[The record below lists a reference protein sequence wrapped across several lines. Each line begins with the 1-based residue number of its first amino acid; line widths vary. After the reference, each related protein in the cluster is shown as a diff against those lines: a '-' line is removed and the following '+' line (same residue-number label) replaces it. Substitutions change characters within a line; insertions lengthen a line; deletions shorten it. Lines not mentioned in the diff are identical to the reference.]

1 MLLTKSQKCRCS
13 IVTTK
18 YEIKLPS
25 CIVCCFSFVCLDILL
40 WICDLLC
47 GAMEMQVATATK
59 IKPTKCRL
67 QSRGKADTVCY
78 VLSGY
83 PSSGIEIGTLA
94 RQAKKRMANASRFYN
109 SLPLLPT
116 RSYILSWWCFRWG
129 KMVRGWRVQKLCRSI
144 SFVVSNRS
152 FQIKRYIE

>member
-1 MLLTKSQKCRCS
+1 MLLTKSQNCRCS

-18 YEIKLPS
+18 YENKLPS
-25 CIVCCFSFVCLDILL
+25 CIICLFSFGCLDILL

-47 GAMEMQVATATK
+47 GAMEMQVATAAQ

-67 QSRGKADTVCY
+67 QGWGEADIVCH

-83 PSSGIEIGTLA
+83 SSSGIEIGTLA

-109 SLPLLPT
+109 SLPLVPT
-116 RSYILSWWCFRWG
+116 TSYILSWWCFRRG

-152 FQIKRYIE
+152 FQIQRYI

>member
-1 MLLTKSQKCRCS
+1 MFVFKFVQNLDWKPEIIRAKHTLWSSKC
-13 IVTTK
+13 
-18 YEIKLPS
+18 
-25 CIVCCFSFVCLDILL
+25 
-40 WICDLLC
+40 W
-47 GAMEMQVATATK
+47 
-59 IKPTKCRL
+59 L
-67 QSRGKADTVCY
+67 QSWGKADTVCH
-78 VLSGY
+78 VLGGY

-152 FQIKRYIE
+152 FQIQRYVELTYMQNHQQRVCHGLELSYIQIIYPKSMF